1 MTVTEL
7 PLEKEQFAGEL
18 AMLRAQHCSLASVFD
33 LLPSGVIL
41 LDNNGRVT
49 QANPV
54 AIELLGD
61 PLVGELWFNII
72 RRAFAP
78 QADDGHEV
86 SLANGKK
93 IQLSISPLEG
103 FSGQLISL
111 TDLTHTREL
120 QDKMAQMKRL
130 SALGNM
136 VASLAHQIR
145 TPLSAAM
152 LYAANLGSVN
162 LPETSRTSF
171 QAKLMSRLQDLETQ
185 VTDML
190 LFARSGEKQVVAEV
204 SLQSLLQEVK
214 QGSDAM
220 MQRANASLTI
230 ALPDPDL
237 FLLAN
242 KNALAS
248 AIGNLIHNALQACG
262 DGAKIHLRAT
272 CNTQSQVE
280 ISVLDNGP
288 GIPAALLPEIVQPFY
303 TTKPQGTGLGL
314 AVVQSVAK
322 AHEGEMHVN
331 SVVGKG
337 SCFTLCLP
345 LHAVAPMPAQVVG
358 G

>member
-1 MTVTEL
+1 MIEHTLV
-7 PLEKEQFAGEL
+7 KEEFAGEL

-61 PLVGELWFNII
+61 PLLGEFWFNII

-86 SLANGKK
+86 SLVNGRK

-111 TDLTHTREL
+111 TDLTQTREL

-152 LYAANLGSVN
+152 LYAANLGSSS
-162 LPETSRTSF
+162 LPETSRVSF
-171 QAKLMSRLQDLETQ
+171 QKKLMSRLQDLETQ

-190 LFARSGEKQVVAEV
+190 LFARSGEKQVVADV
-204 SLQSLLQEVK
+204 SIQSLLQEVK
-214 QGSDAM
+214 QGCDAM
-220 MQRANASLTI
+220 MERANASLSI

-237 FLLAN
+237 YLLAN

-248 AIGNLIHNALQACG
+248 AIGNLINNALQACG
-262 DGAKIHLRAT
+262 VGAKIHLRAS
-272 CNTQSQVE
+272 CNEQAQVE

-288 GIPAALLPEIVQPFY
+288 GIPASMLPEIVQPFY

-322 AHEGEMHVN
+322 AHQGEMKVT
-331 SVVGKG
+331 SVVGQG

-345 LHAVAPMPAQVVG
+345 LHAVANVPAQVVG

>member
-1 MTVTEL
+1 MIETTL
-7 PLEKEQFAGEL
+7 AKEEFAGEL
-18 AMLRAQHCSLASVFD
+18 AMLRAQHCSLANVFD

-41 LDNNGRVT
+41 LDNNGLVT

-54 AIELLGD
+54 AIDLLGD
-61 PLVGELWFNII
+61 PLVGEFWFNII

-86 SLANGKK
+86 SLVNGRK

-111 TDLTHTREL
+111 TDLTQTREL

-152 LYAANLGSVN
+152 LYAANLGSAS
-162 LPETSRTSF
+162 LPETSRVNF
-171 QAKLMSRLQDLETQ
+171 QKKLMSRLQDLETQ

-190 LFARSGEKQVVAEV
+190 LFARSGEKQVVADI
-204 SLQSLLQEVK
+204 SIQSLLQEVK
-214 QGSDAM
+214 QGCDAM
-220 MQRANASLTI
+220 MERANASLSI

-237 FLLAN
+237 YLLAN

-262 DGAKIHLRAT
+262 SGAKIHLRAS
-272 CNTQSQVE
+272 CNADSQVE

-288 GIPAALLPEIVQPFY
+288 GIAPEQLPEIVQPFY

-322 AHEGEMHVN
+322 AHEGEMKVT
-331 SVVGKG
+331 SVVGQG

-345 LHAVAPMPAQVVG
+345 LHAIASVPAQVVG

>member
-1 MTVTEL
+1 MSQ
-7 PLEKEQFAGEL
+7 PLQQESYAGEL
-18 AMLRAQHCSLASVFD
+18 AALRAQHRSYSNVFD
-33 LLPSGVIL
+33 MLPSGIIL
-41 LDNNGRVT
+41 LDNNGVVK

-54 AIELLGD
+54 AIELLGE
-61 PLVGELWFNII
+61 PLLGELWFNVI

-86 SLANGKK
+86 SLVNGKR

-111 TDLTHTREL
+111 TDLTQTREL
-120 QDKMAQMKRL
+120 QDKISHMKRL

-136 VASLAHQIR
+136 IASLAHQIR

-152 LYAANLGSVN
+152 LYAANLGNSS
-162 LPETSRTSF
+162 LPESSRGSF
-171 QAKLMSRLQDLETQ
+171 QQKLMGRLQDLETQ

-214 QGSDAM
+214 QGCDAM
-220 MQRANASLTI
+220 MIKAESQLSI
-230 ALPDPDL
+230 SLPDPDL
-237 FLLAN
+237 LLLAN

-248 AIGNLIHNALQACG
+248 AIGNLIDNALQATG
-262 DGAKIHLRAT
+262 KGAKIQLSA
-272 CNTQSQVE
+272 QYLEGDKVA

-288 GIPAALLPEIVQPFY
+288 GIDDENLKKITQPFY
-303 TTKPQGTGLGL
+303 TTKSQGTGLGL

-322 AHEGEMHVN
+322 SHEGRLEVT
-331 SVVGKG
+331 SAVGQG
-337 SCFTLCLP
+337 SCFSMILP
-345 LHAVAPMPAQVVG
+345 LHSVAAAPVQAVG